1 MSNQLV
7 LNLKLRAGSAFGN
20 FIPGRNAQ
28 ALERVSAAVGALPAN
43 WAAMNHPP
51 GLTSIF
57 LWGEPGCGKTH
68 LLEAACRAAHDAGGS
83 PAYVSFQDAHQFP
96 VALLE
101 GLEQAG
107 LVALDDLQCMAGQSA
122 WELAIF
128 SLYEQL
134 RARGGVLLTAARVNP
149 ATLGIGLPD
158 LASRLG
164 AGLVYQL
171 HLPTDTDKLLALR
184 QRSTQRGMDMPE
196 NVARYILAHS
206 PRDMHALF
214 ELLDRIDQASLAAQR
229 RLTIPFVRSLIG
241 GA

>member
-1 MSNQLV
+1 MSSQLA

-20 FIPGRNAQ
+20 FIAGRNAQ
-28 ALERVSAAVGALPAN
+28 ALERVSAAVGAMQAT
-43 WAAMNHPP
+43 AANHPP
-51 GLTSIF
+51 GLASIF
-57 LWGEPGCGKTH
+57 LWGESGCGKTH
-68 LLEAACRAAHDAGGS
+68 LLEAACRAAHELGMS

-122 WELAIF
+122 WERAVF
-128 SLYEQL
+128 GLYEQL
-134 RARGGVLLTAARVNP
+134 RARGGLLLTAARTNP
-149 ATLGIGLPD
+149 ATLGVELPD

-164 AGLVYQL
+164 ADLVYQL
-171 HLPTDTDKLLALR
+171 YLPADTDKLLALR

-196 NVARYILAHS
+196 EVACYILARY

-214 ELLDRIDQASLAAQR
+214 QLLDHIDHASLTAQR
-229 RLTIPFVRSLIG
+229 RLTIPFVRSVMG

>member
-1 MSNQLV
+1 MSSQLA

-20 FIPGRNAQ
+20 FIAGRNAQ
-28 ALERVSAAVGALPAN
+28 VLERVSAAVGAMQAT
-43 WAAMNHPP
+43 AANHPP
-51 GLTSIF
+51 VLASIF
-57 LWGEPGCGKTH
+57 LWGESGCGKTH
-68 LLEAACRAAHDAGGS
+68 LLEAACRVAHEAGMS

-122 WELAIF
+122 WERAVF
-128 SLYEQL
+128 GLYEQL
-134 RARGGVLLTAARVNP
+134 RARGGLLLTAARANP
-149 ATLGIGLPD
+149 ATLGVGLPD

-171 HLPTDTDKLLALR
+171 HLPADTDKILALR

-196 NVARYILAHS
+196 EVARYILARY

-214 ELLDRIDQASLAAQR
+214 QLLDRIDQASLAAQR
-229 RLTIPFVRSLIG
+229 RLTIPFVRSIIG